1 MPARPA
7 GPFADPVTEEH
18 HAAGRPVL
26 VVRED
31 RCCPGI
37 PDAPPLSK
45 LRGIVARVAAR
56 PEARIG
62 VVVTG
67 ITRNGWAVAAAC
79 RALGRRC
86 TVFAPAYRDGRPP
99 SPGTERAA
107 ALGADVVGL
116 PAGRQAPMNA
126 RAARLLGPAGHLLPA
141 ALRLPETAAAVAAV
155 AARVLPP
162 AGPLTV
168 VVPVGA
174 GPHLAGL
181 ARALADRPGPP
192 ARLVAVLAYA
202 QDEARLRRAVAAL
215 AAGPV
220 APFEV
225 VPSGLPYGRPDPTA
239 VPFPASP
246 LYEAKAWAWLLAAR
260 PGGPG
265 PVVFWNIGA

>member
-1 MPARPA
+1 MPPRPA

-107 ALGADVVGL
+107 ALGADVVG
-116 PAGRQAPMNA
+116 
-126 RAARLLGPAGHLLPA
+126 LPA